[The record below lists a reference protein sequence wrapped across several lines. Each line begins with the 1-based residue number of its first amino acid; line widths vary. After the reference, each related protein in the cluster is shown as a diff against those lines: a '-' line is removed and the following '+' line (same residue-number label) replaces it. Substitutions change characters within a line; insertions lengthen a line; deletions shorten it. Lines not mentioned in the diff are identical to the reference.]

1 MTPNEVGGALQIVGT
16 VGALGLFLPGIDRA
30 WSAGPNDHDELRR
43 LRFGE
48 GVYLGA
54 VLVLTMAAAYAQG
67 TPAPFVLGFGLAV
80 VIVGAH
86 EYAVRQRPAQSSQAA
101 QA

>member
-1 MTPNEVGGALQIVGT
+1 MTPGEVGGALQIVGT

-30 WSAGPNDHDELRR
+30 WSAGPGDHDELKR

-54 VLVLTMAAAYAQG
+54 ALVLTMAASYAQG
-67 TPAPFVLGFGLAV
+67 TPAPFVLGFGLACAV
-80 VIVGAH
+80 VAAH
-86 EYAVRQRPAQSSQAA
+86 EYAVRQRPAPDSAAASS
-101 QA
+101 

>member
-1 MTPNEVGGALQIVGT
+1 MTPGEVGGALQIVGT

-30 WSAGPNDHDELRR
+30 WSAGPGDHDELHR

-54 VLVLTMAAAYAQG
+54 ALVITLAAAYAQG
-67 TPAPFVLGFGLAV
+67 TPAPFVLGFGLACAV
-80 VIVGAH
+80 VAAH
-86 EYAVRQRPAQSSQAA
+86 EYAARQRPAASSEAA
-101 QA
+101 RA